1 MVLRYWLRNWLR
13 QKAGEAVRQKVG
25 DTLRDELGKAADQAS
40 GEAAGCGPE
49 EAESG
54 PCHLGA
60 VFALGIESGGLEDLL
75 SEPVT
80 VSGHGF
86 VATRGVL
93 ARRNVVVVRSGAGTD
108 AAAAA
113 TEALIQGHHPEW
125 IVSAGFAG
133 ALVPE
138 LGRNDLLMA
147 DSLAD
152 LSGNRLTIDLKVDP
166 AELAQTPRLHVG
178 RLLTADH
185 VVRLPSEKRELG
197 QNHEAVAVDMETFAA
212 AEVCRQR
219 QVRFLA
225 VRVIIDAVD
234 DELPPDV
241 QTLTKQKTTAARLGA
256 AFGAVV
262 NRPGSVKDMYRLRE
276 NALVASDRL
285 AKFLHSTL
293 KQLVPLPPAPE

>member
-1 MVLRYWLRNWLR
+1 MVLRYWLRNWMR
-13 QKAGEAVRQKVG
+13 QRAGQAVRERVT
-25 DTLRDELGKAADQAS
+25 DTLRDELGKTTDQAA

-49 EAESG
+49 GGEPA
-54 PCHLGA
+54 PCQVGV

-75 SEPVT
+75 GDA
-80 VSGHGF
+80 VSVRGHGF
-86 VATRGVL
+86 VASRGVL
-93 ARRNVVVVRSGAGTD
+93 AHRNLVVVRSGSGAE
-108 AAAAA
+108 AAAQA

-125 IVSAGFAG
+125 VISAGFAG

-138 LGRNDLLMA
+138 LARHDLVMA
-147 DSLAD
+147 DSLTD
-152 LSGNRLTIDLKVDP
+152 LAGNRLAIDLKVDP
-166 AELAQTPRLHVG
+166 AELARAPGVHVG
-178 RLLTADH
+178 RLLSADH
-185 VVRLPSEKRELG
+185 VVRLPSEKRSLG
-197 QNHEAVAVDMETFAA
+197 QEHEALAVDMETFAV

-225 VRVIIDAVD
+225 VRIITDAVD

-256 AFGAVV
+256 AVGAIW
-262 NRPGSVKDMYRLRE
+262 NRPASVKDMYRLRE

-293 KQLVPLPPAPE
+293 KQLIPLPPAP